1 MKITNSLTTTPFD
14 VAHGT
19 ASSDRLHGWTAGLV
33 SRFVAMVQAAVA
45 RRRLTAALMSLDD
58 RILRDIGISEPEI
71 SSLRNRRRLLPP
83 NWE

>member
-1 MKITNSLTTTPFD
+1 MKIANSVTTTPFD
-14 VAHGT
+14 VAHG
-19 ASSDRLHGWTAGLV
+19 AESSGRLPGWTEGLV
-33 SRFVAMVQAAVA
+33 SRFVAMVQAAHA

-58 RILRDIGISEPEI
+58 RILRDISISEPEI